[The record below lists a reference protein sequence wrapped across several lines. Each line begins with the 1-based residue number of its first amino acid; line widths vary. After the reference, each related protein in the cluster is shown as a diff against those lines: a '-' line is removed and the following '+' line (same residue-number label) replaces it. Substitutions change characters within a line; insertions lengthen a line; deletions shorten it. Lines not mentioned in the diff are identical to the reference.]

1 MSGHSKW
8 SSIKHKKKLMDA
20 RKGKIFTKLIREIT
34 VAARLGGGDPDKN
47 PRLRAAIAA
56 AKAENMPKEN
66 IERSIKRGT
75 GELEGVSYEEAS
87 YEGYGPG
94 GVAVLV
100 DCLTDNRNRTVAELK
115 HIFERYGGNMGEPG
129 CVSWVFEKKGIITID
144 IDKIDEDKLLEIAL
158 EAGAEDVK
166 ISDSQFEIISDP
178 ADFEAV
184 KNAIEEARIPYN
196 LAEITMIPKTTVKLD
211 GKKAEQ
217 MLNLMQALDDLDD
230 VNHVYANFDIPD
242 ELMEAMAK

>member
-1 MSGHSKW
+1 MSGHSRW
-8 SSIKHKKKLMDA
+8 SSIKHKKKIMDA

-34 VAARLGGGDPDKN
+34 VAARLGGGDPDSN

-66 IERSIKRGT
+66 IERSIKRGI

-100 DCLTDNRNRTVAELK
+100 DCLTDNKNRTVAELK
-115 HIFERYGGNMGEPG
+115 HTFERYGGSLGEPG
-129 CVSWVFEKKGIITID
+129 CVSWVFEKKGIISID
-144 IDKIDEDKLLEIAL
+144 VDKVDEDTLLEIAL
-158 EAGAEDVK
+158 EAGAEDVRK
-166 ISDSQFEIISDP
+166 SGSQFEVITEPS
-178 ADFEAV
+178 DFEDV
-184 KNAIEEARIPYN
+184 KKAIEDSKISYN

-217 MLNLMQALDDLDD
+217 MLNLMQALEDLDD
-230 VNHVYANFDIPD
+230 VSHVYANFDISD
-242 ELMEAMAK
+242 EIMEAMAK

>member
-75 GELEGVSYEEAS
+75 GEIEGVNYEEVS

-100 DCLTDNRNRTVAELK
+100 DCLTDNKNRTVAELK
-115 HIFERYGGNMGEPG
+115 HIFEKYGGSMGEPG
-129 CVSWVFEKKGIITID
+129 CVAWVFEKKGIISIEA
-144 IDKIDEDKLLEIAL
+144 DKIDEDRLLEIAL

-166 ISDSQFEIISDP
+166 NTGTQFEVITDP
-178 ADFEAV
+178 ADFEKV
-184 KNAIEEARIPYN
+184 KKAIEDAGVPYS

-217 MLNLMQALDDLDD
+217 MLNLMQALEDLDD
-230 VNHVYANFDIPD
+230 VSHVYANFDIPD
-242 ELMEAMAK
+242 EIMEAMAK

>member
-34 VAARLGGGDPDKN
+34 VAARIGGGDPDKN

-115 HIFERYGGNMGEPG
+115 HTFERYGGSLGEPG
-129 CVSWVFEKKGIITID
+129 CVSWVFEKKGILTID
-144 IDKIDEDKLLEIAL
+144 ADKIDEDKLLEIAL
-158 EAGAEDVK
+158 EAGAEDVR
-166 ISDSQFEIISDP
+166 SSGSQFEVIVDP
-178 ADFEAV
+178 SDFETV
-184 KNAIEEARIPYN
+184 KKAIEDAGVSYN
-196 LAEITMIPKTTVKLD
+196 LAEVTMIPKTTVKLD

-230 VNHVYANFDIPD
+230 VSHVYANFDIPD